1 MSRKSHWNPFED
13 ELLRQSFS
21 TQTYAEI
28 ANKLGRHRATVRR
41 RSRTL
46 GLRHDKDRAK
56 LFYAYNEKVP
66 LQVILQPHG
75 LNPEAKPLSN
85 DDQER
90 WWRRQCEKNKLFL
103 KLLRKEAELK

>member
-1 MSRKSHWNPFED
+1 MRARHWKPFED
-13 ELLRQSFS
+13 ELLRESFS
-21 TQTYAEI
+21 TQSYAEI

-46 GLRHDKDRAK
+46 GLRHDKERAK
-56 LFYAYNEKVP
+56 LFYYYNEKVP

-75 LNPEAKPLSN
+75 LNPDAKPLSS

-90 WWRRQCEKNKLFL
+90 WWRRQREKNKQFL
-103 KLLRKEAELK
+103 TLLRKEAELK